1 MRTVRGEELVGLEYE
16 GPFDYLPAQ
25 AEVVHRVI
33 PWDEVSL
40 EEGTG
45 IVHIAPGAG
54 SEDFEL
60 SKVHG
65 PSGACSDR
73 RGRTLLRGLRRV
85 RGAEHGRGRE
95 ARHRRARPAR
105 AHRRARLDRPSVPGL
120 LALRDAARLPNC
132 GRLADLVRRSS
143 RADARRQRHRR
154 VDAGLLLE
162 ADGRLAPEH
171 GRLEHLAPALLRP
184 AASVLSVRVRKAE
197 RRRVAARAPRARDGR
212 SRPAAG
218 APPTVGRRGHDRV
231 RVVRPRR
238 AAGGGGR
245 RCVARRRHR
254 PLRDARLAERR
265 VERRRLRDRRVRG
278 ALRAPISPTTR
289 TGRSGFPATGS
300 RRCESRSGSG
310 STRSRSCP

>member
-16 GPFDYLPAQ
+16 GPFDDLPAQ

-60 SKVHG
+60 SKVHDLPVLAPIDEAG
-65 PSGACSDR
+65 RFYADYGEFEGRSTEEVEKPVIVELDR
-73 RGRTLLRGLRRV
+73 RGRIV
-85 RGAEHGRGRE
+85 EHGSIVHRYPVCWRCATPLVFRIADDWLISCDEVRE
-95 ARHRRARPAR
+95 QMLAANATVEWTPDFYSKRMDDWLRNMGDWNISRRRYF
-105 AHRRARLDRPSVPGL
+105 GL
-120 LALRDAARLPNC
+120 PLP
-132 GRLADLVRRSS
+132 
-143 RADARRQRHRR
+143 
-154 VDAGLLLE
+154 
-162 ADGRLAPEH
+162 
-171 GRLEHLAPALLRP
+171 
-184 AASVLSVRVRKAE
+184 VLSVRVRKAE
-197 RRRVAARAPRARDGR
+197 RRRVAGRAARARDGR
-212 SRPAAG
+212 SRPAPG
-218 APPTVGRRGHDRV
+218 APSPVGRRGHDRV
-231 RVVRPRR
+231 RVVQPRR

-278 ALRAPISPTTR
+278 ALRRRSPR
-289 TGRSGFPATGS
+289 PRLLGEVVSRPTGS
-300 RRCESRSGSG
+300 RRCASRSGSG